1 MLLHPPGTP
10 RNALTMRLA
19 RYVDLTGHERDA
31 LAALIESERRLSAGQ
46 LLQEQGGPVDGLFVV
61 QQGWLHSSKRLAT
74 GGRQI
79 LRFHYSGD
87 LIGTSSIAWSVAAA
101 SLTAVS
107 DCIVAVVPKANL
119 GRLFAAH
126 PRIGGLLYAVA
137 CAEKVAMADRLT
149 TIGRMNALQ
158 RLTMLLLDV
167 LARLRV
173 TAGGVVDTIDLPLTQ
188 TDLGDALGLTKVHVN
203 RTFRALEA
211 KAMIR
216 RDGRRVTMLDE
227 AGMIAAT
234 GFVDRYR
241 EVATEWLPNP

>member
-1 MLLHPPGTP
+1 
-10 RNALTMRLA
+10 MRLA

-241 EVATEWLPNP
+241 EVATEWLPNA